1 MIMQLF
7 FFLSFTTS
15 DDLWTAMQLALNES
29 NDVPNFNVK
38 EKMDPWTKLKHYPV
52 IKVTEQQADFLNHM
66 NIKILIEN
74 VNAFNKTMA
83 IPLSFTT
90 QEDLY
95 FNNTQPRVW
104 LQSFETDK
112 INLQSL
118 KDEYII
124 MNIQQAGKYK

>member
-1 MIMQLF
+1 MQLF
-7 FFLSFTTS
+7 FFFSFTTS

-52 IKVTEQQADFLNHM
+52 IKVTEQQADLLNHM
-66 NIKILIEN
+66 NIKILFEN
-74 VNAFNKTMA
+74 INAFNKTMV

-90 QEDLY
+90 QEDHY

-118 KDEYII
+118 NDEMYII
-124 MNIQQAGKYK
+124 INIQQAGKYK

>member
-1 MIMQLF
+1 MF
-7 FFLSFTTS
+7 FFFSFTTS

-29 NDVPNFNVK
+29 NDVLNFNVK
-38 EKMDPWTKLKHYPV
+38 EKMDPWTKLKRYPV
-52 IKVTEQQADFLNHM
+52 IKVMEQQTDFLNHV
-66 NIKILIEN
+66 NIKILFQ
-74 VNAFNKTMA
+74 NAFNMTMA

-118 KDEYII
+118 KDEFII
-124 MNIQQAGKYK
+124 INIQQTGKYK